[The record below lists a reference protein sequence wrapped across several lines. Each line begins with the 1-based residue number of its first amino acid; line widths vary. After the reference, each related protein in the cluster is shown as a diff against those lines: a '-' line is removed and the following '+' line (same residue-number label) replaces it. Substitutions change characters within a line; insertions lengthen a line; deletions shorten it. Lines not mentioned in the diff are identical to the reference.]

1 MKVIK
6 SENTTH
12 FYAFDSFLVD
22 TAKTVLLEGE
32 RVVSLTPKAFELLLV
47 LVQHPGRVLKKEEL
61 LELVWANTFVD
72 ENNLPRTISALRKA
86 LGEEPTENKYIVTVS
101 GQGYRFVADV
111 RELESSEVELNKHPI
126 EITVAPAFAQVSPTA
141 NGYQTNQDA
150 VHSKPSK
157 IRYSKIGLIAISIV
171 LALGWAIGTY
181 LVFRQSNQTTQL
193 SPQRKLGQLTFEPG
207 LEIEPA
213 WSPDGRFVAFSSDQ
227 SGNFDIWVRSVG
239 EGNSIQV
246 TRSAAHDWQPDWSSD
261 GQSLVFRSERD
272 GGGLFIVPAL
282 GGNERKLCGFGY
294 RPRWSPDGSQ
304 ILFYTSEFPG
314 VAKSKIYVI
323 SANGGNPQEVL
334 TDFASEFAFPLRVA
348 WHPDGHH
355 ISVWGNHLRVGWSF
369 WTVSVTDGGA
379 LQSQIDSQVTA
390 QFREAAITFGDFV
403 WLPSGQGLIFEGEAQ
418 GVRNL
423 WKIKVDPKTM
433 RWTDGPERLTI
444 GAGKDTD
451 IVVSPDGRKLAF
463 SIRNE
468 RSRLWTFPFDPVN
481 GQVKGTGQPITV
493 SGISALQPGLS
504 RDGKLLVF
512 RKQRGSK
519 EELWAKSLDNGQ
531 ETLLAPADDFSRTNP
546 IWSHN
551 GNGSQLI
558 YIRTNPSK
566 LGQTE
571 IAPQLDRALALRTF
585 GGSDEQVITSPMHG
599 KLSPTDWTPDG
610 KFILA
615 SSDWRTPE
623 RVALCLFSL
632 NAAPNAET
640 QMQVVASHPDYN
652 LWQGRFSPDGRWISF
667 NAYKATDGAVSTIYV
682 VPASGGSWI
691 PITEGQFWDD
701 KPRWSPDGKTIYFV
715 STRTGFFNVWKVR
728 FDSSSGKPLDQPT
741 RVTDFE
747 STTQMIMPNIVPME
761 MVLTHDK
768 LILPMMET
776 SGGIWILENID

>member
-1 MKVIK
+1 PQMERLVHLTAQPNK
-6 SENTTH
+6 SVNGNQSAVT
-12 FYAFDSFLVD
+12 LK
-22 TAKTVLLEGE
+22 TAEVK
-32 RVVSLTPKAFELLLV
+32 
-47 LVQHPGRVLKKEEL
+47 
-61 LELVWANTFVD
+61 NY
-72 ENNLPRTISALRKA
+72 RTIL
-86 LGEEPTENKYIVTVS
+86 IV
-101 GQGYRFVADV
+101 G
-111 RELESSEVELNKHPI
+111 
-126 EITVAPAFAQVSPTA
+126 
-141 NGYQTNQDA
+141 
-150 VHSKPSK
+150 
-157 IRYSKIGLIAISIV
+157 AIL
-171 LALGWAIGTY
+171 LALGAAVIAY
-181 LVFRQSNQTTQL
+181 LGFRPINRSTQL
-193 SPQRKLGQLTFEPG
+193 SPQRKLWQLTFDPG

-246 TRSAAHDWQPDWSSD
+246 TKSAAHDWQPDWSSD

-304 ILFYTSEFPG
+304 ILFYSSAFPG

-323 SANGGNPQEVL
+323 SANGGKPQEVL
-334 TDFASEFAFPLRVA
+334 TDFTAEFAFPLRVA

-355 ISVWGNHLRVGWSF
+355 ISVWGNHLKFGWSF
-369 WTVSVTDGGA
+369 WTVSVTDGVA
-379 LQSQIDSQVTA
+379 LQSQVDSKVTA
-390 QFREAAITFGDFV
+390 QLREAAITFSDFV
-403 WLPSGQGLIFEGEAQ
+403 WMRSGQGLIFEGEAL

-423 WKIKVDPKTM
+423 WKINVDPKTM
-433 RWTDGPERLTI
+433 RWTDGPERLTT

-451 IVVSPDGRKLAF
+451 IVMSPDGRKLAL

-468 RSRLWTFPFDPVN
+468 RSRLWTFPFDPVR
-481 GQVKGTGQPITV
+481 GRVSGTGQPITV
-493 SGISALQPGLS
+493 SSMSALQPGLS

-512 RKQRGSK
+512 RNQRGSK
-519 EELWAKSLDNGQ
+519 EELWAKSLNDGK

-546 IWSHN
+546 IWSRD
-551 GNGSQLI
+551 GSELI

-566 LGQTE
+566 LEQTE

-585 GGSDEQVITSPMHG
+585 GGSDEQVITSSMHG

-615 SSDWRTPE
+615 SSDWKTPE
-623 RVALCLFSL
+623 RVALCLFSI

-640 QMQVVASHPDYN
+640 QMQVIASHPDYN

-682 VPASGGSWI
+682 IPASGGDWI
-691 PITEGQFWDD
+691 PISEGQHWDD

-715 STRTGFFNVWKVR
+715 SNRTGFFNVWKVG
-728 FDSSSGKPLDQPT
+728 FDPTTGNPLDQPT

-747 STTQMIMPNIVPME
+747 SPTQMIMPNIVPLE
-761 MVLTHDK
+761 MVLTHDQ
-768 LILPMMET
+768 LVLPMMDT
-776 SGGIWILENID
+776 TGGIWILENID

>member
-6 SENTTH
+6 SEHNTH
-12 FYAFDSFLVD
+12 FYAFDSFIVD
-22 TAKTVLLEGE
+22 TAKSVLFEGD

-47 LVQHPGRVLKKEEL
+47 LVQRPGSVLKKEEL

-72 ENNLPRTISALRKA
+72 ENNLPRTVSALRKA
-86 LGEEPTENKYIVTVS
+86 LGEEPTEHKYIMTVP

-111 RELESSEVELNKHPI
+111 REVE
-126 EITVAPAFAQVSPTA
+126 T
-141 NGYQTNQDA
+141 QDA
-150 VHSKPSK
+150 ETGPPLTERLNHSTIQPNPAADVNRDAVSKPAK
-157 IRYSKIGLIAISIV
+157 ARYRTTLLIAGAV
-171 LALGWAIGTY
+171 LLALGATAVVY
-181 LVFRQSNQTTQL
+181 LAFRQSGLSTRL
-193 SPQRKLGQLTFEPG
+193 SPQRKLWQLTFEPG
-207 LEIEPA
+207 LEVEPA

-246 TRSAAHDWQPDWSSD
+246 TKSAAHDWQPDWSPD
-261 GQSLVFRSERD
+261 GLSLVFRSERD
-272 GGGLFIVPAL
+272 DGGLYIVPAL

-304 ILFYTSEFPG
+304 ILFYNSAFPG

-323 SANGGNPQEVL
+323 GANGGNPQEVL

-348 WHPDGHH
+348 WHPDGRH
-355 ISVWGNHLRVGWSF
+355 ISVWGNHLRFGWSF

-379 LQSQIDSQVTA
+379 LQSQVDSRVTA
-390 QFREAAITFGDFV
+390 QLREAAITFGDFV
-403 WLPSGQGLIFEGEAQ
+403 WLPSGKGLIFEGEAL
-418 GVRNL
+418 GVKNL
-423 WKIKVDPKTM
+423 WKITVDPQTM
-433 RWTDGPERLTI
+433 HWVDGPERLTI
-444 GAGKDTD
+444 GAGNDTD
-451 IVVSPDGRKLAF
+451 VVVSPDGRKAAF

-468 RSRLWTFPFDPVN
+468 RSRLWTLPFDPVS
-481 GQVKGTGQPITV
+481 GRVSGTGQPITGSSV
-493 SGISALQPGLS
+493 SALQPGLS
-504 RDGKLLVF
+504 PDGKLLVF

-519 EELWAKSLDNGQ
+519 EELWAKSLDDGK

-546 IWSHN
+546 IWSHDS
-551 GNGSQLI
+551 SQLI

-571 IAPQLDRALALRTF
+571 IAPQLDRALALRAL
-585 GGSDEQVITSPMHG
+585 GGSDEQVITSSMHG

-632 NAAPNAET
+632 DAAPNAET
-640 QMQVVASHPDYN
+640 QMQIIASHPDYN

-667 NAYKATDGAVSTIYV
+667 NAYKAADGAASTIYV

-691 PITEGQFWDD
+691 PITEGKYWND
-701 KPRWSPDGKTIYFV
+701 KPRWSPDGRTIYFV
-715 STRTGFFNVWKVR
+715 SNRTGFFNVWKVR
-728 FDSSSGKPLDQPT
+728 FDPSSGKPLDQPT

-747 STTQMIMPNIVPME
+747 SPTQMIMPYIVPME
-761 MVLTHDK
+761 MVLTREK

>member
-1 MKVIK
+1 MKVING
-6 SENTTH
+6 ENTTQ
-12 FYAFDSFLVD
+12 FFAFDSFLVN
-22 TAKTVLLEGE
+22 TAKSVLFQDGRL
-32 RVVSLTPKAFELLLV
+32 VSLTPKAFELLLV
-47 LVQHPGRVLKKEEL
+47 LVHNAGSVMKKEEL
-61 LELVWANTFVD
+61 LEKVWTNTFVD

-86 LGEEPTENKYIVTVS
+86 LGEDPTEHRYIVTVP

-111 RELESSEVELNKHPI
+111 REVEAQDP
-126 EITVAPAFAQVSPTA
+126 EINQAPGQRSTHSTAQATHTA
-141 NGYQTNQDA
+141 NGNHYVVD
-150 VHSKPSK
+150 SKTSEVSY
-157 IRYSKIGLIAISIV
+157 RRIGLIVGCIA
-171 LALGWAIGTY
+171 LALGVAVIAY
-181 LVFRQSNQTTQL
+181 LALLQGGHSTQL
-193 SPQRKLGQLTFEPG
+193 SSQRKLWQLTFEPG
-207 LEIEPA
+207 SEIEPA

-246 TRSAAHDWQPDWSSD
+246 TRSAAHDWQPDWSPD
-261 GQSLVFRSERD
+261 GLSLVFRSERD

-304 ILFYTSEFPG
+304 ILFYNSAFPG
-314 VAKSKIYVI
+314 VAKSKIYVVN
-323 SANGGNPQEVL
+323 ANGGEPQEVL
-334 TDFASEFAFPLRVA
+334 TDFASQFAFPLRVA
-348 WHPDGHH
+348 WHPDGKH
-355 ISVWGNHLRVGWSF
+355 ISVWGNHLQYGWSF
-369 WTVSVTDGGA
+369 WTVSVTDGTA
-379 LQSQIDSQVTA
+379 LQSQIDSKVMA
-390 QFREAAITFGDFV
+390 QLREAAITFVDFV

-423 WKIKVDPKTM
+423 WKINVDPKTM
-433 RWTDGPERLTI
+433 RWTDGPERLTT

-468 RSRLWTFPFDPVN
+468 KSRLWTFPLDPVS
-481 GQVKGTGQPITV
+481 GRVEGTGQPITV
-493 SGISALQPGLS
+493 SVSGISAVQPGLS

-519 EELWAKSLDNGQ
+519 EELWAKSLDGGQ

-546 IWSHN
+546 IWSHD
-551 GNGSQLI
+551 GSQLI

-585 GGSDEQVITSPMHG
+585 GGSNEQVITSPMHG

-615 SSDWRTPE
+615 SSDWKTPE
-623 RVALCLFSL
+623 RVALCLFSI
-632 NAAPNAET
+632 NAAPNAES
-640 QMQVVASHPDYN
+640 QMQVIASDPEYN
-652 LWQGRFSPDGRWISF
+652 LWQGRFSPNGRWISF
-667 NAYKATDGAVSTIYV
+667 NAYKATDGAASTIYV
-682 VPASGGSWI
+682 IPASGGPWI
-691 PITEGQFWDD
+691 PISEGQYWDD

-715 STRTGFFNVWKVR
+715 SNRTGFFNVWKVR
-728 FDSSSGKPLDQPT
+728 FDPESGRPLDQPM

-747 STTQMIMPNIVPME
+747 SPTQMIMPNIVPME

-768 LILPMMET
+768 LVLPMMES
-776 SGGIWILENID
+776 SGGIWILENIE

>member
-6 SENTTH
+6 SENTTN

-22 TAKTVLLEGE
+22 TAKSVLLEGE
-32 RVVSLTPKAFELLLV
+32 RLVSLTPKAFELLLV
-47 LVQHPGRVLKKEEL
+47 LVRHPGRVLKKEEL
-61 LELVWANTFVD
+61 LELVWPNTFVD

-86 LGEEPTENKYIVTVS
+86 LGEDPTEHKYIVTVP

-111 RELESSEVELNKHPI
+111 REAEAQDAEINQPPTERFAHLTAQTNHTVNGNQGFVNSRTSEVWYP
-126 EITVAPAFAQVSPTA
+126 
-141 NGYQTNQDA
+141 
-150 VHSKPSK
+150 
-157 IRYSKIGLIAISIV
+157 RIGLTVGAIV
-171 LALGWAIGTY
+171 LALGVVGITY
-181 LVFRQSNQTTQL
+181 LLFRQSNDSTQL
-193 SPQRKLGQLTFEPG
+193 SPQRKLWQMTFEPG

-227 SGNFDIWVRSVG
+227 SENFDIWVRSVG

-246 TRSAAHDWQPDWSSD
+246 TKSAAHDWQPDWSPD
-261 GQSLVFRSERD
+261 GLSLVFRSERD

-282 GGNERKLCGFGY
+282 GGNERKLCGYGY

-304 ILFYTSEFPG
+304 ILFYNSAFPG
-314 VAKSKIYVI
+314 VAKSKLYVI
-323 SANGGNPQEVL
+323 GANGGNPQEVL
-334 TDFASEFAFPLRVA
+334 TDFTSEFAFPLRVA

-355 ISVWGNHLRVGWSF
+355 ISVWGNHLRFGWGF
-369 WTVSVTDGGA
+369 WTVSVTDGSA
-379 LQSQIDSQVTA
+379 LQSQIDSKVMA
-390 QFREAAITFGDFV
+390 QLREAAITFGDFV

-423 WKIKVDPKTM
+423 WKINVDPKTM
-433 RWTDGPERLTI
+433 RWIDGPERLTT

-451 IVVSPDGRKLAF
+451 IVLSPDGRKLAF

-468 RSRLWTFPFDPVN
+468 RSRLWTLPFDPVS
-481 GQVKGTGQPITV
+481 GRVRGTGQPITV
-493 SGISALQPGLS
+493 SGSGISALQPGLS

-519 EELWAKSLDNGQ
+519 EELWAKSLDDGQ

-546 IWSHN
+546 IWSHDR
-551 GNGSQLI
+551 SQLI

-571 IAPQLDRALALRTF
+571 IAPQLDRALALRTS
-585 GGSDEQVITSPMHG
+585 GGSDEQAITSPMHG

-640 QMQVVASHPDYN
+640 QMQILASHPDYN

-691 PITEGQFWDD
+691 PISEGQYWDD

-715 STRTGFFNVWKVR
+715 SNRTGFFNVWKVR

-761 MVLTHDK
+761 MVLTPDQ
-768 LILPMMET
+768 LVLPMMES

>member
-1 MKVIK
+1 MIK
-6 SENTTH
+6 SENTPQ

-22 TAKTVLLEGE
+22 TSKSVLLEGE

-47 LVQHPGRVLKKEEL
+47 LVQQPGRVLKKEEL

-86 LGEEPTENKYIVTVS
+86 LGEEPTEHKYIMTVP

-111 RELESSEVELNKHPI
+111 REVETQDVEIHQTSIERLTHLTAQPNHSVNGNHTVETSKTSEVRFYRN
-126 EITVAPAFAQVSPTA
+126 S
-141 NGYQTNQDA
+141 
-150 VHSKPSK
+150 
-157 IRYSKIGLIAISIV
+157 LIAAAIL
-171 LALGWAIGTY
+171 LALGVAGIAF
-181 LVFRQSNQTTQL
+181 LVFRQSNHSTQL
-193 SPQRKLGQLTFEPG
+193 SPQRKLWQLTFDPG

-246 TRSAAHDWQPDWSSD
+246 TKSAAQDWQPDWSPD

-282 GGNERKLCGFGY
+282 GGNERKLSGFGY
-294 RPRWSPDGSQ
+294 HPRWSPDGSQ
-304 ILFYTSEFPG
+304 ILFYTSPFPG
-314 VAKSKIYVI
+314 VAKSKFYVI
-323 SANGGNPQEVL
+323 SANGGKPQEVL
-334 TDFASEFAFPLRVA
+334 TDFTSEFAFPLRVA

-355 ISVWGNHLRVGWSF
+355 ISVWGNHLRFGWSF
-369 WTVSVTDGGA
+369 WTVSVTDGA
-379 LQSQIDSQVTA
+379 AVQSQVDSKVTA
-390 QFREAAITFGDFV
+390 QLREAAITFSDFV
-403 WLPSGQGLIFEGEAQ
+403 WLRSGQGLIFEGEAL

-423 WKIKVDPKTM
+423 WKINVDPKTM
-433 RWTDGPERLTI
+433 RWTDGPERLTT

-451 IVVSPDGRKLAF
+451 IVVSPDGRKLAL

-468 RSRLWTFPFDPVN
+468 RSRLWTFPFDPVS
-481 GQVKGTGQPITV
+481 GRVSGTGQPITV
-493 SGISALQPGLS
+493 SSMSALQPGLS

-512 RKQRGSK
+512 RNQRGSK
-519 EELWAKSLDNGQ
+519 EELWAKSLNDGK

-546 IWSHN
+546 IWSRD
-551 GNGSQLI
+551 GSELI

-566 LGQTE
+566 LEQTE

-585 GGSDEQVITSPMHG
+585 GGSDEQVITSSMHG

-615 SSDWRTPE
+615 SSDWKTPE
-623 RVALCLFSL
+623 RVALCLFSI

-640 QMQVVASHPDYN
+640 QMQVIASHPDYN

-682 VPASGGSWI
+682 IPATGGDWI
-691 PITEGQFWDD
+691 PISEGQHWDD

-715 STRTGFFNVWKVR
+715 SNRTGFFNVWKVR
-728 FDSSSGKPLDQPT
+728 FDPTTGKRLDQPT

-747 STTQMIMPNIVPME
+747 SPTQMIMPNIVPLE
-761 MVLTHDK
+761 MVLTHDQ
-768 LILPMMET
+768 LVLPMLDT
-776 SGGIWILENID
+776 TGGIWILENID

>member
-6 SENTTH
+6 SENNTH

-22 TAKTVLLEGE
+22 TAKSVLLEGG
-32 RVVSLTPKAFELLLV
+32 RAVSLTPKAFELLLV
-47 LVQHPGRVLKKEEL
+47 LVRHPGSILKKDEL

-86 LGEEPTENKYIVTVS
+86 LGEDPTEHKYIVTVP

-111 RELESSEVELNKHPI
+111 REVDSQDAEINQPQMEPLIHLTAQPNRTVNGNQVAVTPKTSEV
-126 EITVAPAFAQVSPTA
+126 
-141 NGYQTNQDA
+141 
-150 VHSKPSK
+150 
-157 IRYSKIGLIAISIV
+157 RYYKIGLIVSAIL
-171 LALGWAIGTY
+171 LALGATTITY
-181 LVFRQSNQTTQL
+181 LMLRPSPPTAQL
-193 SPQRKLGQLTFEPG
+193 SPQRKLWQLTFEPG

-227 SGNFDIWVRSVG
+227 SGNFDIWVRSIG

-246 TRSAAHDWQPDWSSD
+246 TKSAAQDWQPDWSPD
-261 GQSLVFRSERD
+261 GQSLVFRSERE

-294 RPRWSPDGSQ
+294 RPRWSHDGSQ
-304 ILFYTSEFPG
+304 ILFYSSAFPG

-334 TDFASEFAFPLRVA
+334 SEFASEFAFPLRVA

-355 ISVWGNHLRVGWSF
+355 ISVWGNHLQKGWSF
-369 WTVSVTDGGA
+369 WTVSLADGSA
-379 LQSQIDSQVTA
+379 LQSQVDTKVTA
-390 QFREAAITFGDFV
+390 QLREASITFGDFV
-403 WLPSGQGLIFEGEAQ
+403 WLPSEKGIVFEGEAL
-418 GVRNL
+418 GVKNL
-423 WKIKVDPKTM
+423 WKINVDPKTM
-433 RWTDGPERLTI
+433 HWIDGPERLTI
-444 GAGKDTD
+444 GAGNDTD
-451 IVVSPDGRKLAF
+451 MVLSPDGRKLAF
-463 SIRNE
+463 SIRND
-468 RSRLWTFPFDPVN
+468 RSRLWTLPFDPVN
-481 GQVKGTGQPITV
+481 GRVSGEGQPITGSSV
-493 SGISALQPGLS
+493 SALQPGLS
-504 RDGKLLVF
+504 PDGKMLVY
-512 RKQRGSK
+512 RKLRGSK
-519 EELWAKSLDNGQ
+519 EELWAKSLGDGK
-531 ETLLAPADDFSRTNP
+531 ETLLNGADEFSRTNP
-546 IWSHN
+546 IWSHD
-551 GNGSQLI
+551 GSQLI

-585 GGSDEQVITSPMHG
+585 GGSDEQVITSSMHG

-615 SSDWRTPE
+615 SSDWKTPE

-640 QMQVVASHPDYN
+640 QMQVIASHPDYN

-667 NAYKATDGAVSTIYV
+667 NAYKATNGAVSTIYV
-682 VPASGGSWI
+682 VPASGGEWI
-691 PITEGQFWDD
+691 PISEGKFWDD

-715 STRTGFFNVWKVR
+715 SNRTGFFNVWKVP
-728 FDSSSGKPLDQPT
+728 FDPTAGKPLNQPT

-747 STTQMIMPNIVPME
+747 SATQMIMPNIVPME
-761 MVLTHDK
+761 MVLTRDQ
-768 LILPMMET
+768 LILPMIDT
-776 SGGIWILENID
+776 TGGIWILENID